1 VCKDEIQQLEVRVEE
16 VIKIRKELTENYEE
30 PKERSMFI
38 SQFSKGDMKDLISKF
53 PAQSLFSS
61 IISKI
66 KDIIN

>member
-1 VCKDEIQQLEVRVEE
+1 VK
-16 VIKIRKELTENYEE
+16 KIRKELTENYEE